1 MHFHSFHQESVIL
14 LLLCAS
20 LTSRVPRSVR
30 PPEIDLG
37 TYCLLHLCGLSGL
50 QEHQDGAGSTRP
62 HLFQSR
68 AGYNAQARQTA
79 PGNRFGIQL
88 ATCIPLP
95 FRFLELQRGSRKTEW
110 SRQYVSTSIPGG
122 RLSDSSPYQC
132 ARSTAKA
139 KADVK
144 LQSIS
149 KGRAIRLPA
158 KPSNYSFQRLEM
170 HILMSFSEGI

>member
-1 MHFHSFHQESVIL
+1 MHFHSFHQESVMS

-20 LTSRVPRSVR
+20 LTSRVPRRVR
-30 PPEIDLG
+30 PPEFDLG

-88 ATCIPLP
+88 ATYIPP
-95 FRFLELQRGSRKTEW
+95 HFAFL
-110 SRQYVSTSIPGG
+110 
-122 RLSDSSPYQC
+122 
-132 ARSTAKA
+132 
-139 KADVK
+139 
-144 LQSIS
+144 IS
-149 KGRAIRLPA
+149 KGDPGKVNGAGSTCPHRFPGAACPTPA
-158 KPSNYSFQRLEM
+158 HINVPGQQRRQRPT
-170 HILMSFSEGI
+170 